1 MTTERRKVL
10 TSEGMK
16 YIEVELSKSVE
27 SPTIKKVEL
36 KLEPSIEKSME
47 VKDEERA
54 ITPEL
59 INLMELSELKV
70 LASNLGIKLGN
81 RKQDSARKFLI
92 AKIEVPEL

>member
-1 MTTERRKVL
+1 
-10 TSEGMK
+10 
-16 YIEVELSKSVE
+16 
-27 SPTIKKVEL
+27 
-36 KLEPSIEKSME
+36 ME